1 MLHIFLTTIIADMVI
16 HPRHRYGLRD
26 IHRHFHIS
34 SVLVIAVFVYR
45 HRSHRLHYKHR
56 FRYYRTI
63 LDQLYKPAMVI
74 HTIITTIHHHHPHNQ
89 RKHGR
94 LVLTLHLVFINSPDK
109 ADSVL
114 DKLLGR
120 SLTCEREAVIRNE
133 LHHPP

>member
-1 MLHIFLTTIIADMVI
+1 MFWPGHCTDGFQKKKKLDRGVGGWVELHPIFFWIFGIFLTLQS
-16 HPRHRYGLRD
+16 P
-26 IHRHFHIS
+26 
-34 SVLVIAVFVYR
+34 
-45 HRSHRLHYKHR
+45 
-56 FRYYRTI
+56 

-120 SLTCEREAVIRNE
+120 SLTGEREAVIRNE
-133 LHHPP
+133 LQHPP